1 MLRIVVC
8 ISGSISNSFLSGYYG
23 SAFSLAIWQF
33 SVVNIIKGCYNV
45 SNGKLTQ
52 LPVVDK
58 PLPEPLWGTY
68 RIIFLLGRSS
78 VLQ

>member
-33 SVVNIIKGCYNV
+33 SVVNIIKGCYSV

-58 PLPEPLWGTY
+58 PY
-68 RIIFLLGRSS
+68 QCSS
-78 VLQ
+78 RATVGDLQNYISFG